1 MEAQHTNKATANNS
15 STPAKMPKR
24 RGKSAAAKQQKT
36 PKNPFE
42 GAVLIRAC
50 CGCAGSKPTRPKE
63 EEEGERKFY
72 HNKKK
77 LERLLNAKIYVKDEE
92 QEKKEDQPRSRTD
105 HERCCHNKGKKPE
118 RALND
123 KEEQG
128 DAEAI
133 IKALDKWCKD
143 NSHMNIKFKAYVL

>member
-1 MEAQHTNKATANNS
+1 
-15 STPAKMPKR
+15 MPKR

-36 PKNPFE
+36 PKDPFE

-50 CGCAGSKPTRPKE
+50 CGCADAKPTRPKE

-77 LERLLNAKIYVKDEE
+77 LERLLNAKIIVKEEEDEN
-92 QEKKEDQPRSRTD
+92 KEDQPRSRTG

-123 KEEQG
+123 KEEQD

>member
-1 MEAQHTNKATANNS
+1 MA
-15 STPAKMPKR
+15 KR

-50 CGCAGSKPTRPKE
+50 CGCAAAKPTRPKE
-63 EEEGERKFY
+63 EKKEEGERKFY

-77 LERLLNAKIYVKDEE
+77 LERLLNAKIFVKDDEE
-92 QEKKEDQPRSRTD
+92 EEEEEEEEKKEDQPRSRTG

-123 KEEQG
+123 KEEQD

-143 NSHMNIKFKAYVL
+143 NSNMNIVFSAYVL

>member
-1 MEAQHTNKATANNS
+1 
-15 STPAKMPKR
+15 MPKR

-50 CGCAGSKPTRPKE
+50 CGCAGAKPTRPKE
-63 EEEGERKFY
+63 EEGERTFY

-92 QEKKEDQPRSRTD
+92 EEKEKEEKKEDQPRSRTD

-123 KEEQG
+123 KEEQD

-143 NSHMNIKFKAYVL
+143 NSNMNIKFSAYVL

>member
-1 MEAQHTNKATANNS
+1 MA
-15 STPAKMPKR
+15 KR

-50 CGCAGSKPTRPKE
+50 CGCAGAKPTRPKE
-63 EEEGERKFY
+63 EEGERRIY

-77 LERLLNAKIYVKDEE
+77 LERLLNAKIFVKDEE
-92 QEKKEDQPRSRTD
+92 EEEKKEDQPRSRTG
-105 HERCCHNKGKKPE
+105 HERCCHNKEKPE

-123 KEEQG
+123 KEEQD

-143 NSHMNIKFKAYVL
+143 NSNMNIKFSAYVL

>member
-1 MEAQHTNKATANNS
+1 MA
-15 STPAKMPKR
+15 KR

-36 PKNPFE
+36 PKDPFE
-42 GAVLIRAC
+42 GALLIRAR
-50 CGCAGSKPTRPKE
+50 CGCADAKPTRPKEE

-92 QEKKEDQPRSRTD
+92 EEKEKEKQEKQEKKEDQPRSRTN

-123 KEEQG
+123 KEEQM

>member
-1 MEAQHTNKATANNS
+1 
-15 STPAKMPKR
+15 MPKR

-50 CGCAGSKPTRPKE
+50 CGCAGAKAARPKE
-63 EEEGERKFY
+63 EEGERRIY

-92 QEKKEDQPRSRTD
+92 EEKEKEKQEKQEKQEKKEDQPRSRTP
-105 HERCCHNKGKKPE
+105 HEKCCHNKGKKPE

>member
-1 MEAQHTNKATANNS
+1 
-15 STPAKMPKR
+15 MPKR

-50 CGCAGSKPTRPKE
+50 CGCAGAKATRPKE
-63 EEEGERKFY
+63 EGERIY

-77 LERLLNAKIYVKDEE
+77 LERLLNAKIFVKDEE
-92 QEKKEDQPRSRTD
+92 EEEEKKEDQPRSRTG

>member
-1 MEAQHTNKATANNS
+1 
-15 STPAKMPKR
+15 MPKR

-50 CGCAGSKPTRPKE
+50 CGCAGAKPTRPKE
-63 EEEGERKFY
+63 EEGERTFY

-77 LERLLNAKIYVKDEE
+77 LERLLNAKIFVKDEE
-92 QEKKEDQPRSRTD
+92 EEKEKEKQEKQEKQEKKEDQPRSRTG
-105 HERCCHNKGKKPE
+105 HERCCHNKEKPE

-123 KEEQG
+123 KEEQD

-133 IKALDKWCKD
+133 IKRLDKWCKD
-143 NSHMNIKFKAYVL
+143 NSNMNIVFSAYVL

>member
-1 MEAQHTNKATANNS
+1 MA
-15 STPAKMPKR
+15 KR

-36 PKNPFE
+36 PKDPFE
-42 GAVLIRAC
+42 GALLIRAR
-50 CGCAGSKPTRPKE
+50 CGCADAKPTRPKEE

-92 QEKKEDQPRSRTD
+92 EEKEKEKQEKQEKKEDQPRPRTNHESR
-105 HERCCHNKGKKPE
+105 RHNKGKKPE
-118 RALND
+118 RAKND
-123 KEEQG
+123 KEEEPM

>member
-1 MEAQHTNKATANNS
+1 
-15 STPAKMPKR
+15 MPKR
-24 RGKSAAAKQQKT
+24 RGKSAASKQQKT
-36 PKNPFE
+36 PKSQFE

-50 CGCAGSKPTRPKE
+50 CAGAKATRPKE
-63 EEEGERKFY
+63 DGERIY

-92 QEKKEDQPRSRTD
+92 QEKEKEEEKKEDQPRSRTG
-105 HERCCHNKGKKPE
+105 HERCCQNKGKKPE

>member
-1 MEAQHTNKATANNS
+1 MS
-15 STPAKMPKR
+15 KR

-50 CGCAGSKPTRPKE
+50 CGCAGAKATRPKE
-63 EEEGERKFY
+63 EGERIY

-92 QEKKEDQPRSRTD
+92 EEKEKEKQKKKEDQPRSRTN
-105 HERCCHNKGKKPE
+105 HERCCHNKGKKTE

-123 KEEQG
+123 KEERG
-128 DAEAI
+128 DAEAL

-143 NSHMNIKFKAYVL
+143 NSHMNIKIRAYVL

>member
-1 MEAQHTNKATANNS
+1 
-15 STPAKMPKR
+15 MPKR

-50 CGCAGSKPTRPKE
+50 CAGAKATRPKE
-63 EEEGERKFY
+63 DGERIY

-77 LERLLNAKIYVKDEE
+77 LERLLNAKIIVKEE
-92 QEKKEDQPRSRTD
+92 EEENKEDQPRSRTG
-105 HERCCHNKGKKPE
+105 HERCCHNKEKPE

-123 KEEQG
+123 KEEQD

>member
-1 MEAQHTNKATANNS
+1 
-15 STPAKMPKR
+15 MPKR

-50 CGCAGSKPTRPKE
+50 CAGAKATRPKE
-63 EEEGERKFY
+63 DGERIY

-77 LERLLNAKIYVKDEE
+77 LERLLNAKIIVKEEEDEN
-92 QEKKEDQPRSRTD
+92 KEDQPRSRTG
-105 HERCCHNKGKKPE
+105 HERCCHNKEKPE

>member
-1 MEAQHTNKATANNS
+1 
-15 STPAKMPKR
+15 MPKR

-50 CGCAGSKPTRPKE
+50 CAGAKATRPKE
-63 EEEGERKFY
+63 DGERIY

-77 LERLLNAKIYVKDEE
+77 LERLLNAKIIVKEEEDEN
-92 QEKKEDQPRSRTD
+92 KEDQPRSRTG
-105 HERCCHNKGKKPE
+105 HERCCHNKEKPE

-123 KEEQG
+123 KEEQD

>member
-1 MEAQHTNKATANNS
+1 
-15 STPAKMPKR
+15 MPKR

-50 CGCAGSKPTRPKE
+50 CGCAGAKATRPKE
-63 EEEGERKFY
+63 EGERIY

-92 QEKKEDQPRSRTD
+92 EEKEKEKQEKQEKKEDQPRSRTN
-105 HERCCHNKGKKPE
+105 HERCRHNKGKKPE
-118 RALND
+118 RAKND
-123 KEEQG
+123 KEEEPM

-133 IKALDKWCKD
+133 IKAIDKWCKD

>member
-1 MEAQHTNKATANNS
+1 MA
-15 STPAKMPKR
+15 KR

-50 CGCAGSKPTRPKE
+50 CGCAGAKPTRPKE
-63 EEEGERKFY
+63 EEGERTFY

-92 QEKKEDQPRSRTD
+92 EEKEKEKQEKQEKKEDQPRSRTN
-105 HERCCHNKGKKPE
+105 HERCRHNKGKKPE
-118 RALND
+118 RAKND
-123 KEEQG
+123 KEEEQM

>member
-1 MEAQHTNKATANNS
+1 MA
-15 STPAKMPKR
+15 KR

-50 CGCAGSKPTRPKE
+50 CGCAGAKPTRPKE
-63 EEEGERKFY
+63 EEGERRFY

-92 QEKKEDQPRSRTD
+92 EEKEKEKQEKQEKQEKKEDQPRSRTN
-105 HERCCHNKGKKPE
+105 HERRRHNKGKKPE
-118 RALND
+118 RAKND
-123 KEEQG
+123 KEEEQM

>member
-1 MEAQHTNKATANNS
+1 M
-15 STPAKMPKR
+15 
-24 RGKSAAAKQQKT
+24 G
-36 PKNPFE
+36 
-42 GAVLIRAC
+42 
-50 CGCAGSKPTRPKE
+50 
-63 EEEGERKFY
+63 EGERKFY

-92 QEKKEDQPRSRTD
+92 EEKEKEKQEKQEKKEDQPRSRTTR
-105 HERCCHNKGKKPE
+105 ERCRHNKGKKPE

-123 KEEQG
+123 KEEEQM

>member
-1 MEAQHTNKATANNS
+1 MA
-15 STPAKMPKR
+15 KR

-50 CGCAGSKPTRPKE
+50 CGCAGAKPTRPKE
-63 EEEGERKFY
+63 EGERIY

-77 LERLLNAKIYVKDEE
+77 LERLLNAKIFVKDEE
-92 QEKKEDQPRSRTD
+92 EEEEKKEDQPRSRTG
-105 HERCCHNKGKKPE
+105 HERCCHNKEKPE

-123 KEEQG
+123 KEEQD

-143 NSHMNIKFKAYVL
+143 NSNMNIVFSAYVL

>member
-1 MEAQHTNKATANNS
+1 
-15 STPAKMPKR
+15 MPKR

-50 CGCAGSKPTRPKE
+50 CAGAKATRPKE
-63 EEEGERKFY
+63 DGERIY

-77 LERLLNAKIYVKDEE
+77 LERLLNAKIIVKEEEEDEN
-92 QEKKEDQPRSRTD
+92 KEDQPRSRTG

-123 KEEQG
+123 KEEQD

-143 NSHMNIKFKAYVL
+143 NSNMNIVFSAYVL

>member
-1 MEAQHTNKATANNS
+1 MA
-15 STPAKMPKR
+15 KR

-36 PKNPFE
+36 PKDPFE

-50 CGCAGSKPTRPKE
+50 CGCAGAKPTRPKE
-63 EEEGERKFY
+63 EEQEGERKFY

-77 LERLLNAKIYVKDEE
+77 LERLLNAKIIVKEEEDEN
-92 QEKKEDQPRSRTD
+92 KEDQPRSRTG

-143 NSHMNIKFKAYVL
+143 NSHMNIKFKAYVLQLKCKIFK

>member
-1 MEAQHTNKATANNS
+1 
-15 STPAKMPKR
+15 MPKR

-50 CGCAGSKPTRPKE
+50 CGCAGAKPTRPKE
-63 EEEGERKFY
+63 EGERIY

-77 LERLLNAKIYVKDEE
+77 LERLLNAKIFVKDEE
-92 QEKKEDQPRSRTD
+92 EEKEKEEEKKEDQPRSRTG

-123 KEEQG
+123 KEEQA
-128 DAEAI
+128 DAETI

-143 NSHMNIKFKAYVL
+143 NSNLNIKFSAYVL

>member
-1 MEAQHTNKATANNS
+1 MA
-15 STPAKMPKR
+15 KR
-24 RGKSAAAKQQKT
+24 RNKSAAAKQQKT
-36 PKNPFE
+36 PKDPFE

-50 CGCAGSKPTRPKE
+50 CGCAGAKPTRPKEE

-92 QEKKEDQPRSRTD
+92 EEKEKEKQKKKEDQPRSRTN
-105 HERCCHNKGKKPE
+105 HERCRHNKGKKTE

-123 KEEQG
+123 KEERG
-128 DAEAI
+128 DAEAL

-143 NSHMNIKFKAYVL
+143 NSHMNIKIRAYVL

>member
-1 MEAQHTNKATANNS
+1 
-15 STPAKMPKR
+15 MPKR

-50 CGCAGSKPTRPKE
+50 CGCAAAKPTRPKE
-63 EEEGERKFY
+63 EEGERIY

-77 LERLLNAKIYVKDEE
+77 LERLLNAKIICKEDD
-92 QEKKEDQPRSRTD
+92 KEDQSRSKTGD
-105 HERCCHNKGKKPE
+105 ERCHHNKEKPE

-123 KEEQG
+123 KEEQ
-128 DAEAI
+128 DAAEAI
-133 IKALDKWCKD
+133 IKRLDKWCKD
-143 NSHMNIKFKAYVL
+143 NSNMNIVFSAYVL

>member
-1 MEAQHTNKATANNS
+1 MA
-15 STPAKMPKR
+15 KR
-24 RGKSAAAKQQKT
+24 RNKSAAAKQQKT
-36 PKNPFE
+36 PKDPFE

-50 CGCAGSKPTRPKE
+50 CGCAGAKPTRPKEE

-92 QEKKEDQPRSRTD
+92 EEKEKEKQKKKEDQPRSRTN
-105 HERCCHNKGKKPE
+105 HERCCHNKGKKTE

-123 KEEQG
+123 KEERG
-128 DAEAI
+128 DAEAL

-143 NSHMNIKFKAYVL
+143 NSHMNLKIRAFVF

>member
-1 MEAQHTNKATANNS
+1 
-15 STPAKMPKR
+15 MPKR

-50 CGCAGSKPTRPKE
+50 CGCAGAKATRPKE
-63 EEEGERKFY
+63 EGERIY

-77 LERLLNAKIYVKDEE
+77 LERLLNAKIFVKDEE
-92 QEKKEDQPRSRTD
+92 EEEEEEEEKKEDQPRSRTG

-123 KEEQG
+123 KEKLG

-143 NSHMNIKFKAYVL
+143 KSNMNIKFSAYVL

>member
-1 MEAQHTNKATANNS
+1 MGHINKATANNS

-50 CGCAGSKPTRPKE
+50 CGCAGAKATRPKE
-63 EEEGERKFY
+63 EGERIY

-77 LERLLNAKIYVKDEE
+77 LERLLNAKIFVKDEE
-92 QEKKEDQPRSRTD
+92 EEEEEEKKKEDQPRSRTG
-105 HERCCHNKGKKPE
+105 HERE
-118 RALND
+118 RWRVR
-123 KEEQG
+123 ERER
-128 DAEAI
+128 ERET
-133 IKALDKWCKD
+133 
-143 NSHMNIKFKAYVL
+143 

>member
-1 MEAQHTNKATANNS
+1 MA
-15 STPAKMPKR
+15 KR
-24 RGKSAAAKQQKT
+24 RGKSAADKQQKT
-36 PKNPFE
+36 PKDPFE

-50 CGCAGSKPTRPKE
+50 CGCADAKPTRPKE
-63 EEEGERKFY
+63 EKEEEGERKFY

-92 QEKKEDQPRSRTD
+92 EEKEKEKQEKKEDQPRSRTG

-123 KEEQG
+123 KEEQD

-133 IKALDKWCKD
+133 IKRLDKWCKD
-143 NSHMNIKFKAYVL
+143 NSNMNIVFSAYVL

>member
-1 MEAQHTNKATANNS
+1 MG
-15 STPAKMPKR
+15 
-24 RGKSAAAKQQKT
+24 GKSAAAKQQKT
-36 PKNPFE
+36 PKNPFD

-50 CGCAGSKPTRPKE
+50 CGCAGAKATRPKE
-63 EEEGERKFY
+63 EGERIY

-77 LERLLNAKIYVKDEE
+77 LERLLNAKIFVKDEE
-92 QEKKEDQPRSRTD
+92 EKKEDQPRSRTG

-123 KEEQG
+123 KEKLG

-143 NSHMNIKFKAYVL
+143 KSNMNIKFSAYVL

>member
-1 MEAQHTNKATANNS
+1 
-15 STPAKMPKR
+15 MPKR

-50 CGCAGSKPTRPKE
+50 CGCADAKPTRPKE
-63 EEEGERKFY
+63 GEEEGERKFY

-77 LERLLNAKIYVKDEE
+77 LERLLNAKIFVKDEE
-92 QEKKEDQPRSRTD
+92 EEEEKKEDQPRSRTG

-123 KEEQG
+123 KGEQG
-128 DAEAI
+128 DAEDI
-133 IKALDKWCKD
+133 IKALKERLRLM
-143 NSHMNIKFKAYVL
+143 SST

>member
-1 MEAQHTNKATANNS
+1 MA
-15 STPAKMPKR
+15 KR

-36 PKNPFE
+36 PKDPFE
-42 GAVLIRAC
+42 GALLIRAR
-50 CGCAGSKPTRPKE
+50 CGCADAKPTRPKEE

-92 QEKKEDQPRSRTD
+92 EEKEKEKQEKQEKQEKKEDQPRSRTN
-105 HERCCHNKGKKPE
+105 HERCRHNKGKKPE
-118 RALND
+118 RAKND
-123 KEEQG
+123 KEEEQM

>member
-1 MEAQHTNKATANNS
+1 
-15 STPAKMPKR
+15 MPKR

-50 CGCAGSKPTRPKE
+50 CGCAGAKATRPKE
-63 EEEGERKFY
+63 EGERIY

-77 LERLLNAKIYVKDEE
+77 LERLLNAKIFVKDEE
-92 QEKKEDQPRSRTD
+92 EEEEEEEEKKEDQPRSRTG

-123 KEEQG
+123 KEEQD

-133 IKALDKWCKD
+133 MKKLDQWCKD
-143 NSHMNIKFKAYVL
+143 NTNYNRGRKIVFSAYVL

>member
-1 MEAQHTNKATANNS
+1 
-15 STPAKMPKR
+15 MPKR
-24 RGKSAAAKQQKT
+24 RGKSTAAKQQKT

-50 CGCAGSKPTRPKE
+50 CGCAAAKPTRPKE
-63 EEEGERKFY
+63 EEGERIY

-77 LERLLNAKIYVKDEE
+77 LERLLNAKIFVKDEE
-92 QEKKEDQPRSRTD
+92 EEEEKKEDQPRSRTG

-123 KEEQG
+123 KEEQD

-143 NSHMNIKFKAYVL
+143 NSNMNIKFSAYVL

>member
-1 MEAQHTNKATANNS
+1 
-15 STPAKMPKR
+15 MPKR

-50 CGCAGSKPTRPKE
+50 CAGAKATRPKE
-63 EEEGERKFY
+63 DGERIY

-77 LERLLNAKIYVKDEE
+77 LERLLNAKIFVKDEE
-92 QEKKEDQPRSRTD
+92 EEEEKKEDQPRSRTG